1 MKNFLRTS
9 ALLAVLPLLL
19 VSAPAQSPD
28 TASVVQHIDAAVRA
42 RFDNVLAF
50 NVTETY
56 RVFRN
61 NDELHPVAEMT
72 VKDEYQKETGKTFT
86 ILSQSGSTIM
96 RRYVLTP
103 LLDNEKRIN
112 LPGTRESGWF
122 NSQNYD
128 LQLKSTQTSPLN
140 GHNCLLLSMNPR
152 QKASNLLIGTMWV
165 DATDF
170 TVVQIQGQTSKDPS
184 VLSGPTELLRQ
195 YTKQAG
201 YAQSFHSRAVSI
213 SPVFGQTVITIDY
226 NNYQVQTRK

>member
-1 MKNFLRTS
+1 MKKLSHKS
-9 ALLAVLPLLL
+9 ALLSLLPLLL
-19 VSAPAQSPD
+19 ISASAQSPD

-50 NVTETY
+50 TVTETY
-56 RVFRN
+56 RVYRN
-61 NDELHPVAEMT
+61 NDEVHPVAEMSA
-72 VKDEYQKETGKTFT
+72 KDDYQKDTGKTFT

-128 LQLKSTQTSPLN
+128 LQLKSTQTVPLN
-140 GHNCLLLSMNPR
+140 GHICFVLSMNPR
-152 QKASNLLIGTMWV
+152 QKAPNLLIGTMWV
-165 DATDF
+165 DTTDF

-201 YAQSFHSRAVSI
+201 YAQSFHSRAVSY
-213 SPVFGQTVITIDY
+213 SPAFGQTVITIDY
-226 NNYQVQTRK
+226 NNYQVQVRK